1 MKAVIL
7 CAGEGARMRP
17 LTYSQPKHL
26 IPIANKPVI
35 EWILGT
41 ILSAGI
47 SDAAIVVSP
56 STESAFREALGD
68 GGRFG
73 VDLSYI
79 VQDEPKGLAHA
90 VACEEGY
97 GAGGPFL
104 LYLGDNLFEVGVR
117 ELVEVFQSGACSAA
131 ISLVGVEDPR
141 RFGVARL
148 EGGRIV
154 QLVEKPQHPPS
165 NLAVAGA
172 YVFDAHIFEAIGS
185 IRPSERGELEIT
197 DAIQVLID
205 SRLPVFP
212 HEVEGWWKDVGRPR
226 DMLIANEL
234 LVEQLE
240 PSIVGSID
248 GDSSLEGKVAIGP
261 ETAIE
266 RSTIVGPTV
275 IGAGA
280 RVRDAY
286 IGPNVSL
293 GDGCIVE
300 ACCVEHSILM
310 GGACVRSV
318 ERVGWSILG
327 REAEV
332 RRDSS
337 SAHVTLLMGDR
348 CIVELR

>member
-1 MKAVIL
+1 
-7 CAGEGARMRP
+7 

-26 IPIANKPVI
+26 IPIANRPVI
-35 EWILGT
+35 EWILAT
-41 ILSAGI
+41 IHSAGI

-56 STESAFREALGD
+56 STESAFRAALGD

-90 VACEEGY
+90 VVCSEGCV
-97 GAGGPFL
+97 AGEPFL
-104 LYLGDNLFEVGVR
+104 LYLGDNLFEAGVR
-117 ELVEVFQSGACSAA
+117 GLVEVFESEDCSAA

-141 RFGVARL
+141 RFGVARV
-148 EGGRIV
+148 EAGRIV
-154 QLVEKPQHPPS
+154 HLVEKPERPPS

-172 YVFDAHIFEAIGS
+172 YVFDAHIFEAIGG
-185 IRPSERGELEIT
+185 IRPSARGELEIT
-197 DAIQVLID
+197 DAIQALID
-205 SRLPVFP
+205 DRLNVFP

-240 PSIVGSID
+240 PSITGSVD
-248 GDSSLEGKVAIGP
+248 GDTVLEGKVTIGP
-261 ETAIE
+261 ETVIE
-266 RSTIVGPTV
+266 RSTITGPVV
-275 IGAGA
+275 IGEGA
-280 RVRDAY
+280 RLRHAT

-293 GDGCIVE
+293 GDGCILE
-300 ACCVEHSILM
+300 DCCVEHSILM
-310 GGACVRSV
+310 DGASVRGV
-318 ERVGWSILG
+318 GRIGWSILG

-332 RRDSS
+332 TKDDS

-348 CIVELR
+348 CIAQLR